1 MVTIITDRHIFKNK
15 RLNDLAEPLFSSDPI
30 HRRKDIFMHNSSK
43 ADGSQ
48 QIGYLVIKVS
58 TARGAIPLKDASVSI
73 RGAGQSNSGVIY
85 SLTTDR
91 DGVTPKVELPT
102 PELYYSESPD
112 NPIPYAL
119 YNIDVFKDGYTP
131 MYFNNVPVFPS
142 VISVQPAVMIPLS
155 EGGEPTTVNEI
166 NVNEESN

>member
-1 MVTIITDRHIFKNK
+1 MVTILVPRHIFKNK
-15 RLNDLAEPLFSSDPI
+15 WQNDLTEPLFSSDPI

-43 ADGSQ
+43 TDGSQ
-48 QIGYLVIKVS
+48 KIGYLIIKVS
-58 TARGAIPLKDASVSI
+58 TARGAIPLQDAAVSI
-73 RGAGQSNSGVIY
+73 RGAVQSNSGVIY
-85 SLTTDR
+85 SLSTDR
-91 DGVTPKVELPT
+91 DGLTPKVELPT

-119 YNIDVFKDGYTP
+119 YNVDVFKDGYTP

-155 EGGEPTTVNEI
+155 EGGEPAAFNEI
-166 NVNEESN
+166 NVNEASN